1 MNYYF
6 GILLCIVFMII
17 KILYERIYNK
27 KNTIELKTHLRE
39 SLLLF
44 ISYCILIQI
53 LIYFQLFDNLN
64 LLGEIEGIKGNIL
77 KDTGNAMI
85 FTNEPNF

>member
-6 GILLCIVFMII
+6 GVLLCVTFIII
-17 KILYERIYNK
+17 KIIYEKIYNK
-27 KNTIELKTHLRE
+27 KNKVELKYYIRE

-44 ISYCILIQI
+44 ISYCILIQT
-53 LIYFQLFDNLN
+53 LIYFELYDNLN
-64 LLGEIEGIKGNIL
+64 LLGNNLSNEINNFKESGK
-77 KDTGNAMI
+77 TMI